1 MIDAWSSFKDVVGE
15 IGPLMARAKAN
26 SERRP
31 EELLGWLNRL
41 ELAYLA
47 LRSNAAREQPEDS
60 SASDVWREWFDSF
73 KEALPELATYNSV
86 HPTSSE
92 WTEVKLRAAPD
103 EFALLMMGIDRAL
116 ALEVPGG
123 LERAAAAARQ
133 DYEQG
138 LGARLASLRVYIYHE
153 CFKPAGND

>member
-47 LRSNAAREQPEDS
+47 LRSNEIG
-60 SASDVWREWFDSF
+60 
-73 KEALPELATYNSV
+73 
-86 HPTSSE
+86 
-92 WTEVKLRAAPD
+92 RAH
-103 EFALLMMGIDRAL
+103 
-116 ALEVPGG
+116 V
-123 LERAAAAARQ
+123 
-133 DYEQG
+133 
-138 LGARLASLRVYIYHE
+138 
-153 CFKPAGND
+153 